1 MPLMRIMIP
10 IKVAVSFFIVTIFR
24 FFYMNMILLMALSVF
39 VNKFYKKKTGKSF
52 VINVHKKINNL

>member
-10 IKVAVSFFIVTIFR
+10 IKVAVSFFIVTNFR
-24 FFYMNMILLMALSVF
+24 FFYMNMILLMALSDF
-39 VNKFYKKKTGKSF
+39 VNKFYKKKTGKSL